1 MRVRF
6 SGRFASALAFT
17 TMLMCSAAPPALAQ
31 DQRIADDIRR
41 LEAMIRDQQARIDAQ
56 QAEIEALRK
65 IVSADELVTYRG
77 MGYPGGN
84 RFAWIQNA
92 PTPSSSPPPSPSP
105 SQDVAM
111 PDEPVGEQREV
122 EADTRIQAAAVP
134 QEQGVLTPRGKLV
147 FDPSLDY
154 TQSATD
160 RLVFRGFELIPGI
173 QVGLI
178 EASKARRDTFAS
190 TLAFRYGLTSR
201 LEIEARVP
209 AIHRYDRI
217 EVAQQRDEGIV
228 RSISLEGNDIGDVE
242 FGARYQ
248 LNRQKGQNPIF
259 VAGLRVKSDTGKG
272 PFDIGYDSFGV
283 ATGLSTGS
291 GFWGVAPSI
300 SMLLPSDPVVIFG
313 GASYLAHLPRN
324 IDRTVGGAFI
334 GRVDPGDAISGNLG
348 FGFALNPR
356 FSYSMGYRHSYV
368 FATTTEIGGSIER
381 SRPVQVGSL
390 TFGMSYRLNPKSA
403 LNVAFEIGATEDA
416 PDIGI
421 TIRAPYT
428 F

>member
-1 MRVRF
+1 MRARTRRSTV
-6 SGRFASALAFT
+6 STVAFA
-17 TMLMCSAAPPALAQ
+17 TMLLCTAAPPALAQ
-31 DQRIADDIRR
+31 DATIANDIRR
-41 LEAMIRDQQARIDAQ
+41 LEALIRAQ
-56 QAEIEALRK
+56 QTQIDEQQTEIEALRK

-84 RFAWIQNA
+84 RFSGIQNV
-92 PTPSSSPPPSPSP
+92 PSPPPPAAG
-105 SQDVAM
+105 QDVPM
-111 PDEPVGEQREV
+111 PDAPVGERQAV

-134 QEQGVLTPRGKLV
+134 QEQGVLTPRGRLV
-147 FDPSLDY
+147 FDPSLEY
-154 TQSATD
+154 NQSATD

-178 EASKARRDTFAS
+178 EASKARRDTFVS
-190 TLAFRYGLTSR
+190 TLGVRYGLTSR

-209 AIHRYDRI
+209 FVHRYDRI

-248 LNRQKGQNPIF
+248 LNSQKGMNPIF
-259 VAGLRVKSDTGKG
+259 IAGLRVKSDTGRG
-272 PFDIGYDSFGV
+272 PFSIGYDDFGV

-291 GFWGVAPSI
+291 GFWGIQPSI
-300 SMLLPSDPVVIFG
+300 NMLLPSDPVVIFG
-313 GASYLAHLPRN
+313 SAGYLAHLPRN
-324 IDRTVGGAFI
+324 VDRTVGGATV
-334 GRVDPGDAISGNLG
+334 GRVDPGDAISGSLG

-356 FSYSMGYRHSYV
+356 FSYSMGYRHSYI
-368 FATTTEIGGSIER
+368 FATSTEIGGSVEQ
-381 SRPVQVGSL
+381 SRPLQVGSL

-403 LNVAFEIGATEDA
+403 LNVAFEIGATQDA

-421 TIRAPYT
+421 TVRAPWT

>member
-1 MRVRF
+1 MRARTRRSTV
-6 SGRFASALAFT
+6 STLAFA
-17 TMLMCSAAPPALAQ
+17 TMLLCTAAPPALAQ
-31 DQRIADDIRR
+31 DATITNDIRR
-41 LEAMIRDQQARIDAQ
+41 LEALIRAQ
-56 QAEIEALRK
+56 QTQIDEQRAEIEALRK

-84 RFAWIQNA
+84 RFSGIQNV
-92 PTPSSSPPPSPSP
+92 PPPPP
-105 SQDVAM
+105 AAGQDVPM
-111 PDEPVGEQREV
+111 PDAPVGERQAV

-134 QEQGVLTPRGKLV
+134 QEQGVLTPRGRLV
-147 FDPSLDY
+147 FDPSLEY
-154 TQSATD
+154 NQSATD

-178 EASKARRDTFAS
+178 EASKARRDTFVS
-190 TLAFRYGLTSR
+190 TLGVRYGLTSR

-209 AIHRYDRI
+209 FVHRYDRI

-228 RSISLEGNDIGDVE
+228 RSISLEGNDIGDIE

-248 LNRQKGQNPIF
+248 LNSQKGMNPIF
-259 VAGLRVKSDTGKG
+259 IAGLRVKSDTGRG
-272 PFDIGYDSFGV
+272 PFSIGYDDFGV

-291 GFWGVAPSI
+291 GFWGIQPSI
-300 SMLLPSDPVVIFG
+300 NMLLPSDPVVIFG
-313 GASYLAHLPRN
+313 SAGYLAHLPRN
-324 IDRTVGGAFI
+324 VDRTVGGATV
-334 GRVDPGDAISGNLG
+334 GRVDPGDAISGSLG

-356 FSYSMGYRHSYV
+356 FSYSMGYRHSYI
-368 FATTTEIGGSIER
+368 FATSTEIGGNVEQ
-381 SRPVQVGSL
+381 SRPLQVGSL

-403 LNVAFEIGATEDA
+403 LNVAFEIGATQDA

-421 TIRAPYT
+421 TVRAPWT

>member
-6 SGRFASALAFT
+6 RSTRAATVALT
-17 TMLMCSAAPPALAQ
+17 TLLLCSAAPPALAQ
-31 DQRIADDIRR
+31 DADVASDIRR
-41 LEAMIRDQQARIDAQ
+41 LEAMIRAQQTRIDAQ

-84 RFAWIQNA
+84 RFSGIQN
-92 PTPSSSPPPSPSP
+92 TPPPPPSVD
-105 SQDVAM
+105 QDVSL
-111 PDEPVGEQREV
+111 PDTPVGERQAV

-134 QEQGVLTPRGKLV
+134 QEQGVLTPRGRLV
-147 FDPSLDY
+147 FDPALEYS
-154 TQSATD
+154 QSATD

-178 EASKARRDTFAS
+178 EASKARRDTFVS
-190 TLAFRYGLTSR
+190 SINFRYGITSR
-201 LEIEARVP
+201 LEIDGRMPFV
-209 AIHRYDRI
+209 HRYDRI

-228 RSISLEGNDIGDVE
+228 RSISLDGNDIGDVE

-248 LNRQKGQNPIF
+248 LNDQKGQNPIWI
-259 VAGLRVKSDTGKG
+259 AGLRVKSDTGKG
-272 PFDIGYDSFGV
+272 PFSIGYDDFGV
-283 ATGLSTGS
+283 ATGLATGS
-291 GFWGVAPSI
+291 GFWGIQPSLN
-300 SMLLPSDPVVIFG
+300 MLLPSDPVVIFG
-313 GASYLAHLPRN
+313 GLSYLAHLPRN
-324 IDRTVGGAFI
+324 IDRNVGGAMI

-356 FSYSMGYRHSYV
+356 FSYSMGYRHSYI
-368 FATTTEIGGSIER
+368 FETSTEIGGAFER
-381 SRPVQVGSL
+381 SRPLQIGSL
-390 TFGMSYRLNPKSA
+390 TFGMSYRIDPKST
-403 LNVAFEIGATEDA
+403 LNVSFEIGATEDA

-421 TIRAPYT
+421 TMRAPWT

>member
-6 SGRFASALAFT
+6 RSTRAATVALT
-17 TMLMCSAAPPALAQ
+17 TLLLCSAAPPALAQ
-31 DQRIADDIRR
+31 DADVASDIRR
-41 LEAMIRDQQARIDAQ
+41 LEAMIRAQQTRIDAQ

-84 RFAWIQNA
+84 RFSGIQN
-92 PTPSSSPPPSPSP
+92 TPPPPPSVD
-105 SQDVAM
+105 QDVSM
-111 PDEPVGEQREV
+111 PDTPVGERQAV

-134 QEQGVLTPRGKLV
+134 QEQGVLTPRGRLV
-147 FDPSLDY
+147 FDPALEYS
-154 TQSATD
+154 QSATD

-178 EASKARRDTFAS
+178 EASKARRDTFVS
-190 TLAFRYGLTSR
+190 SINFRYGITSR
-201 LEIEARVP
+201 LEIDGRMPFV
-209 AIHRYDRI
+209 HRYDRI

-228 RSISLEGNDIGDVE
+228 RSISLDGNDIGDVE

-248 LNRQKGQNPIF
+248 LNDQKGQNPIWI
-259 VAGLRVKSDTGKG
+259 AGLRVKSDTGKG
-272 PFDIGYDSFGV
+272 PFSIGYDDFGV
-283 ATGLSTGS
+283 ATGLATGS
-291 GFWGVAPSI
+291 GFWGIQPSLN
-300 SMLLPSDPVVIFG
+300 MLLPSDPVVIFG
-313 GASYLAHLPRN
+313 GLSYLAHLPRN
-324 IDRTVGGAFI
+324 IDRNVGGAMI

-356 FSYSMGYRHSYV
+356 FSYSMGYRHSYI
-368 FATTTEIGGSIER
+368 FETSTEIGGAFER
-381 SRPVQVGSL
+381 SRPLQIGSL
-390 TFGMSYRLNPKSA
+390 TFGMSYRIDPKST
-403 LNVAFEIGATEDA
+403 LNVSFEIGATEDA

-421 TIRAPYT
+421 TMRAPWT